1 MIGDGMSVWTKSK
14 ANKLRFG
21 GAGMHRNQFED
32 KILHFVVAL
41 TDVYKEKEGDHLAPL
56 ELTKDDLTEDFTA
69 MIYALWAFYK
79 RITGSDLDILEFTYI
94 VNRLA
99 ALQLMRDNGIEVN

>member
-1 MIGDGMSVWTKSK
+1 MQ
-14 ANKLRFG
+14 
-21 GAGMHRNQFED
+21 RNQFED
-32 KILHFVVAL
+32 KILHFMVAL
-41 TDVYKEKEGDHLAPL
+41 SDVYKEEEEKEGDHLTPL
-56 ELTKDDLTEDFTA
+56 ELTEDDLTEDFTA

-99 ALQLMRDNGIEVN
+99 ALQLMRDNGVEVS

>member
-1 MIGDGMSVWTKSK
+1 MQ
-14 ANKLRFG
+14 
-21 GAGMHRNQFED
+21 RNQFED
-32 KILHFVVAL
+32 KILHFMVAL
-41 TDVYKEKEGDHLAPL
+41 SDVYKKEEEKEGDHLASL
-56 ELTKDDLTEDFTA
+56 ELTEDDLTEDFTA

>member
-1 MIGDGMSVWTKSK
+1 MQ
-14 ANKLRFG
+14 
-21 GAGMHRNQFED
+21 RNQFED
-32 KILHFVVAL
+32 KILHFMAAL
-41 TDVYKEKEGDHLAPL
+41 SDVYKEEEEKEGDHLAPL
-56 ELTKDDLTEDFTA
+56 ELTEDDLTEDFTA

>member
-1 MIGDGMSVWTKSK
+1 MQ
-14 ANKLRFG
+14 
-21 GAGMHRNQFED
+21 RNQFED
-32 KILHFVVAL
+32 KILHFMVAL
-41 TDVYKEKEGDHLAPL
+41 SDVYKKEEEKERDHLAPL
-56 ELTKDDLTEDFTA
+56 ELTEDDLTEDFTA

-99 ALQLMRDNGIEVN
+99 ALQLMRDNDVEVN